1 MKKILG
7 AALLAF
13 AALLAMSR
21 GTPSSAA
28 PEIEG
33 LGPQLVAQ
41 INTYRQSQGLR
52 PLVWDS
58 RLYNAAHAHNDLMG
72 AQNQMA
78 HQLPG
83 EPDFGRRVQ
92 NSGFDP
98 MYAAGETLAAG
109 AYDPVKVKDLW
120 RGSRGHDEIMRG
132 DFTSVG
138 CDLKLYPGT
147 TYGSYATCDFG
158 KTDLSTAPTAPAR
171 PSLVS
176 GRIYRF
182 QFYLPASH
190 DNILAE
196 LREMC
201 GSQNLGGGR
210 YQGQVGAGCYFYGT
224 TADNSPPTSKV
235 GWAYVEFRDFTP
247 YYRWK
252 KDVFLQMMPG
262 DTNLWQF
269 IETPIP

>member
-1 MKKILG
+1 MKKPLG
-7 AALLAF
+7 AALLIV

-21 GTPSSAA
+21 VSPSTAA

-33 LGPQLVAQ
+33 MGPQLAAQ
-41 INTYRQSQGLR
+41 INSYRQSLGLR
-52 PLVWDS
+52 PLVWDE
-58 RLYNAAHAHNDLMG
+58 RLFNAARGHNDLMG
-72 AQNQMA
+72 AKNQMA

-83 EPDFGRRVQ
+83 EPDFGARVQ
-92 NSGFDP
+92 RSGFDP

-109 AYDPVKVKDLW
+109 AYDPIKVKDLW
-120 RGSRGHDEIMRG
+120 RGSGGHDSIMRG
-132 DFTSVG
+132 DFTSIG
-138 CDLKLYPGT
+138 CDLKPYAGT

-158 KTDLSTAPTAPAR
+158 KTDLSTAPVAPTR
-171 PSLVS
+171 PTMVS

-190 DNILAE
+190 DGILSE

-201 GSQNLGGGR
+201 SSQNLGGGR
-210 YQGQVGAGCYFYGT
+210 FQGQVGAGCYFYGST
-224 TADNSPPTSKV
+224 SDNQPPSSKV

-247 YYRWK
+247 YYKWK
-252 KDVFLQMMPG
+252 KDVLLQMMPG

-269 IETPIP
+269 IETFIP